1 MERTMHDKRGGP
13 HATTPK
19 LIARET
25 RAGGAATDGH
35 AASRHDR
42 PAGERARHVA
52 PQKPVGTKLLGAHDG
67 LLADR
72 ALLEPELIETRR
84 ALHRLP
90 ELAFAEHRSANLVAD
105 RLRAI
110 GYEPR
115 GGVGG
120 TGIIADLEGGRPG
133 RTLLIRADMD
143 ALPLDEVPGR
153 SYGSQTPGRMHACGH
168 DAHTSALLGVATLLA
183 PRRERLAG
191 HVRLLFQPAEETGQ
205 GAQAVIDD
213 GALDGVD
220 EALMAHVF
228 SPLPFGT
235 VALREGPALMGTDM
249 FELAVDGGGGHAG
262 LAHQTRDAV
271 LAAAQ
276 LITALQTITAR
287 ETSPLDSLA
296 LAIASIAGGTAA
308 NIVADKVTLRG
319 TLRWL
324 DTALRKRA
332 LARVDQISR
341 GICSALRVS
350 HHLEVTATV
359 PVLQCAADPLASLTA
374 AAAAAH
380 VTAIDPGVLPVSD
393 DFARIAERVPAAFIA
408 IGAGGPG
415 CGAHHAPDFDI
426 DERAIGLTTEI
437 LTRAA
442 LTR

>member
-1 MERTMHDKRGGP
+1 MESTMNDTHSGP
-13 HATTPK
+13 DATTPT
-19 LIARET
+19 LTAGDTPRPTARADGYATPQHDRFARE
-25 RAGGAATDGH
+25 RERHAGPPNSDG
-35 AASRHDR
+35 
-42 PAGERARHVA
+42 
-52 PQKPVGTKLLGAHDG
+52 TTLLGAHDD
-67 LLADR
+67 LEADR
-72 ALLEPELIETRR
+72 AALEAELIETRR
-84 ALHRLP
+84 TLHRHP
-90 ELAFAEHRSANLVAD
+90 ELAFAEHRTAELVAD

-115 GGVGG
+115 VGVGG
-120 TGIIADLEGGRPG
+120 TGVIADLDGGRPG
-133 RTLLIRADMD
+133 PTLLIRADMD

-168 DAHTSALLGVATLLA
+168 DAHTSALLGVAAVLA
-183 PRRERLAG
+183 RRPEQLAG
-191 HVRLLFQPAEETGQ
+191 RVRLLFQPAEETGQ

-220 EALMAHVF
+220 QALMAHVL

-235 VALREGPALMGTDM
+235 VALREGVALMGTD
-249 FELAVDGGGGHAG
+249 FFDLIVDGGGGHAG

-287 ETSPLDSLA
+287 EISPLDSLG
-296 LAIASIAGGTAA
+296 LTLASIAGGTAA
-308 NIVADKVTLRG
+308 NVVADKVTLRG

-324 DTALRKRA
+324 DTALRERA
-332 LARVDQISR
+332 LARIDQISR

-350 HHLEVTATV
+350 HQLEVTATV
-359 PVLQCAADPLASLTA
+359 PVLQCAADPIARLTA
-374 AAAAAH
+374 AAADAN
-380 VTAIDPGVLPVSD
+380 VTPIDPGVLPVSD
-393 DFARIAERVPAAFIA
+393 DFARITQRVPAGFIA

-442 LTR
+442 LTP

>member
-1 MERTMHDKRGGP
+1 MNGTRSGP
-13 HATTPK
+13 DATTPK
-19 LIARET
+19 PTASDTPIA
-25 RAGGAATDGH
+25 AGTDGYTT
-35 AASRHDR
+35 SQHDR
-42 PAGERARHVA
+42 PASERERHVTA
-52 PQKPVGTKLLGAHDG
+52 QKSVGTKLVGAHDDLG
-67 LLADR
+67 ADR
-72 ALLEPELIETRR
+72 AALEPELIETRR
-84 ALHRLP
+84 TLHRNP
-90 ELAFAEHRSANLVAD
+90 ELAFAEHRTAKLVTD

-110 GYEPR
+110 GYDPR
-115 GGVGG
+115 GDVGG
-120 TGIIADLEGGRPG
+120 TGIIADLHGGRPG
-133 RTLLIRADMD
+133 PTLLIRADMD
-143 ALPLDEVPGR
+143 ALPLDELPGR
-153 SYGSQTPGRMHACGH
+153 PYGSQTPGRMHACGH
-168 DAHTSALLGVATLLA
+168 DAHTSALLGVAALLA
-183 PRRERLAG
+183 LRREQLAG
-191 HVRLLFQPAEETGQ
+191 RVRLLFQPAEETGQ
-205 GAQAVIDD
+205 GAQAVIRD

-228 SPLPFGT
+228 SPLPFGR
-235 VALREGPALMGTDM
+235 VALREGAALMGTDM

-287 ETSPLDSLA
+287 ETSPLDSLG
-296 LAIASIAGGTAA
+296 LTIASIAGGTAA
-308 NIVADKVTLRG
+308 NVVADQVTVRG

-324 DTALRKRA
+324 DTSLRGRA
-332 LARVDQISR
+332 LARIDQISS

-350 HHLEVTATV
+350 HQLEVTATV
-359 PVLQCAADPLASLTA
+359 PVLQCAGDPIGRLTA
-374 AAAAAH
+374 AAKAAN
-380 VTAIDPGVLPVSD
+380 VTLIDPGVLPVSD